1 MNTMIELIRA
11 FSHATGTRDT
21 AMLKEIL
28 HDEYQVLVH
37 QDGDARFLKK
47 PEYIKYIKMMDDGKI
62 GCARY
67 ELEISS
73 VQIDGDVAHAMFRHI
88 AESKWF
94 DDTATALRLGGK
106 WQLVFNLTRVTI
118 R

>member
-11 FSHATGTRDT
+11 FSNATGTRDT

-37 QDGDARFLKK
+37 QDGDARFFKK
-47 PEYIKYIKMMDDGKI
+47 PEYIQMMDDGKI
-62 GCARY
+62 SCARY

-106 WQLVFNLTRVTI
+106 WRLVFNLTRVTI